1 MPVVC
6 YTTIINQ
13 FVDLQEESD
22 SAMTKAEIA
31 KKVITDSGG
40 IAKTSEFLAAGLY
53 KSDLGKLVTCGV
65 LERIRHGFYQL
76 AGNHEISE
84 AEYLSRLIPEGII
97 CVESALFHYGYTDFT
112 PREWSIAVP
121 RAVSQ
126 PKLKTACVPFKAYYI
141 QPDVY
146 DLGRTEAVF
155 DGTTLPIYDRERTVC
170 DCFKYRTKLDNELF
184 AKAVNAYANDKD
196 KNLANLSKY
205 AKRLRVYKK
214 VTDMMEVLLNG

>member
-1 MPVVC
+1 
-6 YTTIINQ
+6 
-13 FVDLQEESD
+13 
-22 SAMTKAEIA
+22 MTKAEIA
-31 KKVITDSGG
+31 QKVLNEYGG
-40 IAKTSEFLAAGLY
+40 IAETSAFLAAGLY
-53 KSDLGKLVTCGV
+53 KSDIGKLVTDGV

-76 AGNHEISE
+76 EGNSDITEV
-84 AEYLSRLIPEGII
+84 EYLSRLIPEGIV

-126 PKLKTACVPFKAYYI
+126 RKLKTDIVPLKAYYI
-141 QPDVY
+141 RPDVY
-146 DLGRTEAVF
+146 ELGKTQADF
-155 DGTTLPIYDRERTVC
+155 NGTMLPIYDKERTIC

-184 AKAVNAYANDKD
+184 AKAVNAYATDKE

-205 AKRLRVYKK
+205 AKQLRVYKK